1 MAGNGRKLALAA
13 VLGVLMF
20 ASPVKAQDGAAS
32 FAQDLTNCAGA
43 VAAHAGIDV
52 LAYPR
57 GASGEWADVL
67 GGIIEAMNRE
77 EGVQG
82 MTGRYAASAARAYW
96 AEQPRDAREAA
107 ANTCRARFGRG

>member
-13 VLGVLMF
+13 VLGALVF
-20 ASPVKAQDGAAS
+20 ASPVKAQNSSAS
-32 FAQDLTNCAGA
+32 LAQDLTNCAGA

-52 LAYPR
+52 IAYPR

-67 GGIIEAMNRE
+67 GGVIEAMNRE

-107 ANTCRARFGRG
+107 ANECRVRFGRG